1 MDNIVIPSS
10 PSTENMSFQVYAD
23 IRMKLI
29 TGKLM
34 PDQALSIRT
43 LATEYDISAMPVREA
58 LRQLASEDALIGAA
72 KKAYRVPN
80 LLSSEAANL
89 FYVRAVL
96 EGAAAEIV
104 AGVIDKQNVEHL
116 WGLTSGMNVAWK
128 NEDAEE
134 FLRINFKFHS
144 YIYTLAQNP
153 ALARMVENLY
163 IRTGP
168 WLALGIKNLSKFDL
182 WQSDHDAII
191 DALANNDAATART
204 LMENDSGWGRK
215 LYQEKM

>member
-1 MDNIVIPSS
+1 MDNIVIPSA

-104 AGVIDKQNVEHL
+104 AGVID
-116 WGLTSGMNVAWK
+116 
-128 NEDAEE
+128 
-134 FLRINFKFHS
+134 
-144 YIYTLAQNP
+144 
-153 ALARMVENLY
+153 
-163 IRTGP
+163 
-168 WLALGIKNLSKFDL
+168 NLSKFDL